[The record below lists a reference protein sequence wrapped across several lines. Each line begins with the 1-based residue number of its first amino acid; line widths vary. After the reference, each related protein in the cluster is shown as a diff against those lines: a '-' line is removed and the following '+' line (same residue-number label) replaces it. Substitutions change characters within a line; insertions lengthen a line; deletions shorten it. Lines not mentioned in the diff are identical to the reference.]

1 MTTNP
6 YFRSNWY
13 SQEAQDL
20 HESLII
26 ESIQQYGI
34 DLYYMPRELVNF
46 DQLFGEDA
54 ISQFTKAFKVEFYPT
69 SIQSYDGVHD
79 ILTKFGLEIQDE
91 FKLVVSIKRFGSEVV
106 EKANMATLHRPRE
119 GDLVFFAQDPAI
131 FEVTHVAD
139 KPYFFQFGK
148 LMTYELNCRRM
159 VVSGEK
165 IATGIQEIDA
175 VNQWTATLALVLGTG
190 TGNFTVGETVSQGTT
205 TATVVSWDA
214 AAKLLILNQ
223 VKGDFVAAVN
233 VIGGTSTANWTFPT
247 KSTTTYMPNY
257 NKHNNGVVDNELI
270 TDESVTVVDDTE
282 KNPLLS

>member
-13 SQEAQDL
+13 SAEAQDL
-20 HESLII
+20 HENLII
-26 ESIQQYGI
+26 EAIQAYGI

-54 ISQFTKAFKVEFYPT
+54 ISQFTKAYKVEFYPT

-79 ILTKFGLEIQDE
+79 ILSKFGLEIQDE

-106 EKANMATLHRPRE
+106 EKAAMPTLLRPRE

-131 FEVTHVAD
+131 FEVTHVND
-139 KPYFFQFGK
+139 KPYFFQLGK

-165 IATGIQEIDA
+165 IATGITEIDA
-175 VNQWTATLALVLGTG
+175 VNEWTSTMALILGTG
-190 TGNFTVGETVSQGTT
+190 TGDFVVGETVTQGTT

-214 AAKLLILNQ
+214 TAKLLVLNH
-223 VKGDFVAAVN
+223 VKGDFVALTN
-233 VIGGTSTANWTFPT
+233 VVGGTSLASWTYPV
-247 KSTTTYMPNY
+247 KDTTTYLPNY
-257 NKHNNGVVDNELI
+257 SKHNQGVVDNEFI
-270 TDESVTVVDDTE
+270 TDASVDVVDDTE
-282 KNPLLS
+282 QNPLLS